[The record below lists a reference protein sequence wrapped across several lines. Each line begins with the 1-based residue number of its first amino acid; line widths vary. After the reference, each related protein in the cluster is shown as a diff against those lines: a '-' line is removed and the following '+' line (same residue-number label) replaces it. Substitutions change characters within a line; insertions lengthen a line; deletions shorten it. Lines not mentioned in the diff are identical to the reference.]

1 MDYEKLLITISSFS
15 FPAPLSPLRPEQVTT
30 KQPHGSQHPHSSI
43 KHLSIISI
51 EITYLKQQKK
61 RALHFIGI
69 KVIEEGLTAR
79 LKQLHLLAH
88 ELTGKVINR
97 LGGG

>member
-30 KQPHGSQHPHSSI
+30 KQPQGFQYLHSSI

-51 EITYLKQQKK
+51 EITYLKTTKETSLT
-61 RALHFIGI
+61 LH
-69 KVIEEGLTAR
+69 R
-79 LKQLHLLAH
+79 D
-88 ELTGKVINR
+88 
-97 LGGG
+97 